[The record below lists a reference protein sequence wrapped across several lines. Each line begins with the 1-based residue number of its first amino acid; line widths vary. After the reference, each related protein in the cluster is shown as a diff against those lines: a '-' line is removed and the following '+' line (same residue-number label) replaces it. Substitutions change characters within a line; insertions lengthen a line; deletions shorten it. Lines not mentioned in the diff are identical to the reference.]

1 MPAPTPVDT
10 ARRRALLFERHLLGA
25 AGRRGRSVGDV
36 AATLALLHSTDPS
49 VPYLSVHA
57 RAEVGVDDIA
67 AALYDRRSLIRLTTL
82 RRTVFAMPHDVAA
95 DAIGCFN
102 GDLVAKL
109 RRQLLLWIDA
119 SPDVD
124 GDAAAF
130 LAGLEDQVVEVLRS
144 AGPTTGNGLAAAIPG
159 LRAQFDPSPG
169 RDYSKPMRIT
179 TRVLELLAAECRIVR
194 GRPTGDLTSGAWTWA
209 AMDDWIPGGLPLVDP
224 DAALAGLIGRYLAAF
239 GPATVTDAAWWT
251 GIGKTRIRRAL
262 LAIDAR
268 EVTIEGSPEPGWI
281 LSDDALDVAT
291 TDQPQVALLPGLD
304 PTTMGWKQRDWYV
317 DDSPAAG
324 LFDRSGNAGPT
335 AWVDGCV
342 VGAWTQR
349 GDGEVV
355 VETLVD
361 VGADARTLLDAE
373 AERIAAWLGDVRV
386 KWRYP
391 TPFTKRL
398 AG

>member
-1 MPAPTPVDT
+1 M
-10 ARRRALLFERHLLGA
+10 
-25 AGRRGRSVGDV
+25 

>member
-1 MPAPTPVDT
+1 
-10 ARRRALLFERHLLGA
+10 
-25 AGRRGRSVGDV
+25 
-36 AATLALLHSTDPS
+36 
-49 VPYLSVHA
+49 
-57 RAEVGVDDIA
+57 
-67 AALYDRRSLIRLTTL
+67 
-82 RRTVFAMPHDVAA
+82 MPHDVAA
-95 DAIGCFN
+95 HAIGSFN
-102 GDLVAKL
+102 GDLAAKL

-119 SPDVD
+119 SRDVD

-130 LAGLEDQVVEVLRS
+130 LGGLEDQVVQVLHS
-144 AGPTTGNGLAAAIPG
+144 TGPTTGNGLAAAVPG
-159 LRAQFDPSPG
+159 LRVQFDPAPG
-169 RDYSKPMRIT
+169 KGYSKPMRIT

-209 AMDDWIPGGLPLVDP
+209 AMEDWIPGGLPAVDP
-224 DAALAGLIGRYLAAF
+224 AEALAGLISRYLSAF

-262 LAIDAR
+262 AAIGAR
-268 EVTIEGSPEPGWI
+268 EVAIEGSPESGWI
-281 LSDDALDVAT
+281 LSGDDLDVAT
-291 TDQPQVALLPGLD
+291 PDQPGVALLPGLD

-317 DDSPAAG
+317 DDSPAVG

-335 AWVDGCV
+335 AWVDGRV

-355 VETLVD
+355 VETSVD
-361 VGADARTLLDAE
+361 VGADTRALLYGE
-373 AERIAAWLGDVRV
+373 AERIAAWLGNVRV

-391 TPFTKRL
+391 TPLSKRL